1 MKKLLLGVIAIA
13 CGGAPFEGGSSVEG
27 NSTPTLSG
35 GAGARAT
42 SGGAPHTPTEPPSA
56 GVSGGGQAGASQGGS
71 NTVVG
76 GPTMGEGGEN
86 GGVSSGGG
94 GGQVV
99 GGTSDGPS
107 VRDCLR
113 NWQALDCARIC
124 TNSQS
129 DCQAVINC
137 WVSQNSLDNCTQFTT
152 VGISYAHDAERM
164 CCHG

>member
-27 NSTPTLSG
+27 NSSPSLG
-35 GAGARAT
+35 GGSRARPT
-42 SGGAPHTPTEPPSA
+42 SGGTSHTSPEPLGA

-71 NTVVG
+71 NSMAG
-76 GPTMGEGGEN
+76 GPTMGEGGES
-86 GGVSSGGG
+86 GATSGGTNPG
-94 GGQVV
+94 N
-99 GGTSDGPS
+99 SPK
-107 VRDCLR
+107 DCLS
-113 NWQALDCARIC
+113 NWQSLDCARIC

-152 VGISYAHDAERM
+152 VGISYAQDAERM